1 MVLPTRLGRLGT
13 TNPVTQAAKQR
24 DTSCKVTAPLVQ
36 QSKDLP
42 MEALEE
48 QTQAKYETCQAGR
61 QAQASTADSLYTTL
75 PNSLQ
80 KAVEISKESGAS
92 TWLTAL
98 PIEEHGFS
106 LHKGAFR
113 DALCLRYGWRPPLLP
128 SYCVC
133 DRHSFACGCTAMDK
147 ARAMHVLGMETCM
160 PRRAGVRL
168 ASAKLW
174 KEVWATARNLLPK

>member
-1 MVLPTRLGRLGT
+1 MVLPTRLGGLGI

-24 DTSCKVTAPLVQ
+24 DTSCKVTAPLVNLIVE

-48 QTQAKYETCQAGR
+48 QTQAKYEARQAGR

-98 PIEEHGFS
+98 PIEEHGFPYTKE
-106 LHKGAFR
+106 HFAM
-113 DALCLRYGWRPPLLP
+113 LC
-128 SYCVC
+128 V
-133 DRHSFACGCTAMDK
+133 FAMDGDPHYYHLIVYVTK
-147 ARAMHVLGMETCM
+147 HSAWSMH
-160 PRRAGVRL
+160 
-168 ASAKLW
+168 
-174 KEVWATARNLLPK
+174 

>member
-1 MVLPTRLGRLGT
+1 MVLPTRLGGLGI

-24 DTSCKVTAPLVQ
+24 DTSCKVTVRLVYLIVE

-48 QTQAKYETCQAGR
+48 QTQAKYDARQAGHM

-80 KAVEISKESGAS
+80 KTVEISKESGAT

-113 DALCLRYGWRPPLLP
+113 DALCLHYGW
-128 SYCVC
+128 
-133 DRHSFACGCTAMDK
+133 
-147 ARAMHVLGMETCM
+147 
-160 PRRAGVRL
+160 
-168 ASAKLW
+168 
-174 KEVWATARNLLPK
+174 